1 MALPLYQD
9 LLHPNVRRACV
20 ASIRASERDD
30 MAKLTRKIWLGIG
43 AATLIGSVGP
53 APAQHAGH
61 GKQQDAKMPG
71 AKDAGAP
78 AASATPQEGGEAYL
92 TDGGPKDTR
101 IRFYRDLELVRG
113 HLLVGQELIK
123 LGQWDEALP
132 HFLHPTEELYDGLE
146 KYVKLHNL
154 QPFKREL
161 LALAQAVKAKKEG
174 AVQQAQKALDPKLD
188 AAAAAVRKFMAPPA
202 GYVMKTAAE
211 LLKVAQSE
219 YAAAIEDGRF
229 ANPVEYQDGRGF
241 MLRAEKLIA
250 EAAPSLTGKD
260 AQAVARVQQDFA
272 QVKAAWPA
280 PVPPETPVMEPGK
293 LSALV
298 SDIELH
304 VSRF

>member
-1 MALPLYQD
+1 
-9 LLHPNVRRACV
+9 
-20 ASIRASERDD
+20 
-30 MAKLTRKIWLGIG
+30 MAKLTRKIWVGLG
-43 AATLIGSVGP
+43 AATLLGTAISAPSP

-61 GKQQDAKMPG
+61 GKQQDAKG
-71 AKDAGAP
+71 APESKDASTP
-78 AASATPQEGGEAYL
+78 AASATTAEGGENYL

-101 IRFYRDLELVRG
+101 IRFYRDVELVRG

-146 KYVKLHNL
+146 KYIKGHNL

-161 LALAQAVKAKKEG
+161 LALAQAVKAKKDG

-188 AAAAAVRKFMAPPA
+188 AAVAAVRKFMNPPP
-202 GYVMKTAAE
+202 GYIMKTAAE

-219 YAAAIEDGRF
+219 YATSIENGRF
-229 ANPVEYQDGRGF
+229 VKPVEYQDGRGF
-241 MLRAEKLIA
+241 MLRAEKMIA
-250 EAAPSLTGKD
+250 EAAPLLTKTD
-260 AQAVARVQQDFA
+260 ADAVARVQKQFD
-272 QVKAAWPA
+272 VLKAAWPA
-280 PVPPETPVMEPGK
+280 AVPPETPAIEAGK